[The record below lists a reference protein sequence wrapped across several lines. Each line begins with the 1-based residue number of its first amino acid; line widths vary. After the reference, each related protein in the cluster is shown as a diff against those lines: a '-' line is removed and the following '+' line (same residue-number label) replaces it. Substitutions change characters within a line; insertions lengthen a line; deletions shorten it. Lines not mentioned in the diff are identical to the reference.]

1 METSGMTEDQ
11 LRSLL
16 RVALGVMFLAH
27 SIVYMLLTLT
37 LPETAKFF
45 VSIGLP
51 AWLAY
56 ATFLAE
62 ALGGILLILGIQ
74 TRWVALVLS
83 PILIGATWAHAG
95 NGWLF
100 ASANGGWEYPLYLFV
115 LCIAQAM
122 LGDGAYALAPSRLPM
137 AVQARHQLLRSD
149 SGRPSARDGLPPR
162 CPLWIKSELRS
173 QRHSMSVLP
182 SKADIETAGQDV
194 R

>member
-1 METSGMTEDQ
+1 MRFLAAVRRNMETSVMTEDQ
-11 LRSLL
+11 LRSYGVFLL

-37 LPETAKFF
+37 LPGTAKFF

-74 TRWVALVLS
+74 TRWVALALS

-100 ASANGGWEYPLYLFV
+100 ASENGGWEYPLYLFV

-122 LGDGAYALAPSRLPM
+122 LGDGAYALAPSRW
-137 AVQARHQLLRSD
+137 
-149 SGRPSARDGLPPR
+149 RDGGASPP
-162 CPLWIKSELRS
+162 
-173 QRHSMSVLP
+173 
-182 SKADIETAGQDV
+182 ATAAA